1 MLWVLG
7 NAFAK
12 WHHQLRVRGMILH
25 SVMLWK
31 TTSEPDTSY
40 SSFSL
45 QPGKVQNHHPP
56 GTDYSQMSMGFP
68 GRGCWSFELIGAL
81 ETLYG
86 GQFTLS
92 TQLIKPNYL
101 VIPQTNEVPLSLSL
115 PSAKSQFGKWLKK
128 PFFTLMSQR
137 LIDLMRTR
145 LFYERNFIGQLAS
158 MEEMERYVF
167 LWPWSTTGWTEES
180 LLPFQQHEYSKLLYL
195 SLRREIQIFERFV
208 VAELRAERADWV
220 LSRFSV

>member
-25 SVMLWK
+25 VHSVMLWK
-31 TTSEPDTSY
+31 TTSEPDTCTQESK
-40 SSFSL
+40 
-45 QPGKVQNHHPP
+45 GKVV
-56 GTDYSQMSMGFP
+56 
-68 GRGCWSFELIGAL
+68 SF
-81 ETLYG
+81 
-86 GQFTLS
+86 
-92 TQLIKPNYL
+92 
-101 VIPQTNEVPLSLSL
+101 

-167 LWPWSTTGWTEES
+167 LWRDLRLVGPKNHYCLSNNMSIQNFIFKFAQRNSNIWEICGCRTKSRESWLGPKSLFSLTLRLEVCSISGNYFKTVIQYSGWA
-180 LLPFQQHEYSKLLYL
+180 
-195 SLRREIQIFERFV
+195 IFGVCPR
-208 VAELRAERADWV
+208 
-220 LSRFSV
+220 

>member
-31 TTSEPDTSY
+31 TISEPDTCVQESKGIVV
-40 SSFSL
+40 SF
-45 QPGKVQNHHPP
+45 
-56 GTDYSQMSMGFP
+56 
-68 GRGCWSFELIGAL
+68 
-81 ETLYG
+81 
-86 GQFTLS
+86 
-92 TQLIKPNYL
+92 
-101 VIPQTNEVPLSLSL
+101 

-167 LWPWSTTGWTEES
+167 LWPWSTTGSIEES
-180 LLPFQQHEYSKLLYL
+180 LLPFQQHEYSKLLFL
-195 SLRREIQIFERFV
+195 SLRKEIQIFERFV

>member
-1 MLWVLG
+1 MLWVLE

-31 TTSEPDTSY
+31 TTSEPDTCAQESK
-40 SSFSL
+40 
-45 QPGKVQNHHPP
+45 GKVV
-56 GTDYSQMSMGFP
+56 
-68 GRGCWSFELIGAL
+68 SF
-81 ETLYG
+81 
-86 GQFTLS
+86 
-92 TQLIKPNYL
+92 
-101 VIPQTNEVPLSLSL
+101 

-128 PFFTLMSQR
+128 PFFTLMSNQH

-145 LFYERNFIGQLAS
+145 LLYERNFIGQLAS

-167 LWPWSTTGWTEES
+167 LWPWSTTGSIEES
-180 LLPFQQHEYSKLLYL
+180 LLPFQQHEYSKLLFL
-195 SLRREIQIFERFV
+195 SLRREIKIFERFV

>member
-1 MLWVLG
+1 MSHLEHPELSIKLFDNLTLWLFLQFHWSVGSQFQFPFTSYFMQIQLVDRVVRTEMVAGTFSGGNLWLVENKKYVVSVG

-31 TTSEPDTSY
+31 TTSEPDTCTQESK
-40 SSFSL
+40 
-45 QPGKVQNHHPP
+45 GKVV
-56 GTDYSQMSMGFP
+56 SS
-68 GRGCWSFELIGAL
+68 
-81 ETLYG
+81 
-86 GQFTLS
+86 
-92 TQLIKPNYL
+92 
-101 VIPQTNEVPLSLSL
+101 

-167 LWPWSTTGWTEES
+167 LWRDLRLVEPKNYYC
-180 LLPFQQHEYSKLLYL
+180 LSKNMN
-195 SLRREIQIFERFV
+195 IQNFYF
-208 VAELRAERADWV
+208 
-220 LSRFSV
+220 

>member
-31 TTSEPDTSY
+31 TTSEPDTCVQESKGIVV
-40 SSFSL
+40 SF
-45 QPGKVQNHHPP
+45 
-56 GTDYSQMSMGFP
+56 
-68 GRGCWSFELIGAL
+68 
-81 ETLYG
+81 
-86 GQFTLS
+86 
-92 TQLIKPNYL
+92 
-101 VIPQTNEVPLSLSL
+101 

-167 LWPWSTTGWTEES
+167 LWPWSTTGSIEES
-180 LLPFQQHEYSKLLYL
+180 LLPFQQHEYSKLLFL
-195 SLRREIQIFERFV
+195 SLRKEIQIFERFV